1 MTDSD
6 IRTYR
11 IDDDDIELLSD
22 ALSQYDGP
30 FKGDAEHLRLDL
42 AKQQKSNHQG
52 YRVALATG
60 STDLYPNA
68 SGVSLDE
75 HGHLKVYAGRHTL
88 ALYPDGRWNDV
99 HAVEAEIEAEGVTGD
114 ESAPDPAQQH

>member
-11 IDDDDIELLSD
+11 IDDDDLEFLQYLL
-22 ALSQYDGP
+22 
-30 FKGDAEHLRLDL
+30 KGAQDENKGLAEHLRLDL
-42 AKQQKSNHQG
+42 AKQQKANHQG
-52 YRVALATG
+52 YRVALNTG

-99 HAVEAEIEAEGVTGD
+99 HAVEAEVDAEEVTD
-114 ESAPDPAQQH
+114 HESAPDPAPEH

>member
-6 IRTYR
+6 IRTYT
-11 IDDDDIELLSD
+11 IDDDDLEILAD
-22 ALSQYDGP
+22 ALAQYQGEY
-30 FKGDAEHLRLDL
+30 KGTAEHIRLDL
-42 AKQQKSNHQG
+42 AKQQKSNHRG
-52 YRVALATG
+52 YRVALTDG
-60 STDLYPNA
+60 TDLYPRA

-99 HAVEAEIEAEGVTGD
+99 HAVEAEQEAEAGHD
-114 ESAPDPAQQH
+114 PDPAS